1 MNQNNISKYT
11 SRSASFKWWAFF
23 VVVLGTMHVL
33 ILHSTHDAYPDLMGI
48 TVGVSIITLASA
60 AYNHSLGNEADKFI
74 RGIALTGMFLLVM
87 CDLGTLFVHV
97 MMGRDISTARAAT
110 DEYEK
115 GRKRDLEIYR
125 QKADV
130 DKELLAAQAN
140 ADAAAAQAS
149 RAEAARLN
157 ALPVEVRRY
166 YAPKSNT
173 PVVRRAPSNGA
184 SLQPT
189 PTPAAAEGEA
199 ANGEAVVNRSE
210 AQARANWRGWATL
223 MLMVT
228 LIVSFGS
235 TFGTKVLKMADEN
248 NNNIPD
254 YVERIYRADRS
265 ICAQLYP
272 EYTRA
277 LDAEAQ
283 AAAARH
289 QSLSLGNA

>member
-1 MNQNNISKYT
+1 MIQKNIGKYT
-11 SRSASFKWWAFF
+11 SRDASFKWWAFF
-23 VVVLGTMHVL
+23 VVVLGTLHVL
-33 ILHSTHDAYPDLMGI
+33 ILRSTHEAYPDLMGI
-48 TVGVSIITLASA
+48 TIGVSIITLASA
-60 AYNHSLGNEADKFI
+60 AYNHSLGNEPDKFI

-125 QKADV
+125 QKAEV
-130 DKELLAAQAN
+130 DKGLLAAQAN
-140 ADAAAAQAS
+140 ADAAAASVA
-149 RAEAARLN
+149 RADAARLN
-157 ALPVEVRRY
+157 ALPVDVRRY
-166 YAPKSNT
+166 YAPKPT
-173 PVVRRAPSNGA
+173 GPVVRRAPSNGGN
-184 SLQPT
+184 SQPT
-189 PTPAAAEGEA
+189 PTPVAAEAEAPTGETA
-199 ANGEAVVNRSE
+199 VNRSE
-210 AQARANWRGWATL
+210 AQARANWRGWATI

-228 LIVSFGS
+228 LIVSFCS

-265 ICAQLYP
+265 ICLQLYP

-283 AAAARH
+283 AAALH
-289 QSLSLGNA
+289 QQNAVMGNP